1 MTRDV
6 PWRLVWLGDLAW
18 RAKRAVECLLTVVTP
33 RTWTR

>member
-18 RAKRAVECLLTVVTP
+18 RAKRTVECLLAWTP
-33 RTWTR
+33 ARWSR